1 MVEMDFKTIEKEFEK
16 KHTTRYIYTEYQGY
30 EIKWAFENFEKL
42 LLKPTFQASLSV
54 NLDFQIET
62 NLINKIDSE
71 IDKLREFY
79 HRTSVGLQKYL
90 LETNDEV
97 LIENTYKD
105 FLNNFYKNFKDYVS
119 DGLIPW
125 IFANVMHKK
134 VKQGSLTY
142 EPKLYLELCFQ
153 KFELKMMKKMKQ
165 YLKKVAN
172 SLPNDQT
179 YQILLKAYDEKII
192 KTEQKLQQLKAKSLA

>member
-1 MVEMDFKTIEKEFEK
+1 MAMDFKNIEKNFEK
-16 KHTTRYIYTEYQGY
+16 KHTTRYVYTEYQTY

-54 NLDFQIET
+54 NLDFQIDT
-62 NLINKIDSE
+62 NLIHKIDGE

-79 HRTSVGLQKYL
+79 HRTSHGLQKYL
-90 LETNDEV
+90 LETDDEV

-105 FLNNFYKNFKDYVS
+105 FLNNFYKNFKDYVNE
-119 DGLIPW
+119 GLIPW
-125 IFANVMHKK
+125 IFANVMHKD

-142 EPKLYLELCFQ
+142 QPKLYLEYCYQ

-172 SLPNDQT
+172 SLPTDQT
-179 YQILLKAYDEKII
+179 YPILLKAYDQKIVESEK
-192 KTEQKLQQLKAKSLA
+192 TVQHLKAKSLA